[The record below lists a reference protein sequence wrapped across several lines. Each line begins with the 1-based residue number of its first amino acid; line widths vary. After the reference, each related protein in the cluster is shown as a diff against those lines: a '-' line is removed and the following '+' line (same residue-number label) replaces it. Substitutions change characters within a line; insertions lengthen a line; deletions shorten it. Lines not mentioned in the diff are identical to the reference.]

1 MSDTSSPGEAGSDA
15 EMLAGLRADCR
26 QLAQEIIGTFS
37 GDPAT
42 MIATAESCTGGLI
55 AAAITDIAGSS
66 AVFDRGFVTY
76 SNGAKQDMLG
86 VRAATLEAYGAVS
99 AQVATEMVLGARRRS
114 RADIAVSVTGVAGP
128 GGGSPDKPVGLVW
141 MGLSGPGD
149 LTSAAELR
157 WDPSWSRDMI
167 RAATVCAALEA
178 LLGRAELRSGS
189 QDTPASP

>member
-1 MSDTSSPGEAGSDA
+1 MSAAGKPDEAASNA

-26 QLAQEIIGTFS
+26 QLVEQIIDMFS
-37 GDPAT
+37 ADPAR
-42 MIATAESCTGGLI
+42 MVATAESCTGGLI
-55 AAAITDIAGSS
+55 AAAITDVAGSS

-76 SNGAKQDMLG
+76 SNEAKQDMLG
-86 VRAATLEAYGAVS
+86 VRAETLEAHGAVS

-114 RADIAVSVTGVAGP
+114 RADFAVSVTGVAGP
-128 GGGSPDKPVGLVW
+128 GGGTVAKPVGLVW

-149 LTSAAELR
+149 LTSASELR

-178 LLGRAELRSGS
+178 LIGRATLRSGS
-189 QDTPASP
+189 QDTPGSP